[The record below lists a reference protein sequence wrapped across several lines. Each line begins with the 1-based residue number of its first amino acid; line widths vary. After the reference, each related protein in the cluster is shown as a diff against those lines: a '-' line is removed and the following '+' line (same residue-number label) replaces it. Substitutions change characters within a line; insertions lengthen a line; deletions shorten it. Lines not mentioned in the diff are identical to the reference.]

1 MIFIRIVKFDCQLKF
16 SRLWSLNGIKFTT
29 TFVHYKNEWFK
40 IPRKGDWAHN
50 LDEYRVKFEDGTE
63 DYINLDDESG
73 IEMILLEKWYHL
85 VSFCRKT
92 LLFSA
97 V

>member
-1 MIFIRIVKFDCQLKF
+1 MNGLKYQERAIGRI
-16 SRLWSLNGIKFTT
+16 SWYN
-29 TFVHYKNEWFK
+29 N
-40 IPRKGDWAHN
+40 N

-63 DYINLDDESG
+63 DCINLDDESG